1 MPVRLWGAVA
11 VLLTVVTACS
21 TAERTKP
28 LVPVPAPGV
37 EARELSIPFDRYNFS
52 TADIMILEAAED
64 LLVRDC
70 MRKRGMVWEVVPP
83 GAADDLEPPN
93 RRRYGVVEP
102 EIARLYGYHVAPDRP
117 SVARRSEARE
127 RRMKDLSAAERQAV
141 YGEAGGCLRQARG
154 HIEQGSPQVDTAL
167 FNKLI
172 TQTFEQSRRD
182 PKVVQVFRSWS
193 GCMRA
198 EELRYADPLAA
209 ITDQRWLSG
218 GPPTQEEIRAAQAD
232 VRCKVK
238 TGLVSV
244 WSAAEKRIQDDAVR
258 AYPAEFR
265 ALGAAKD
272 RQLAAARRILAEQ
285 G

>member
-1 MPVRLWGAVA
+1 M
-11 VLLTVVTACS
+11 
-21 TAERTKP
+21 
-28 LVPVPAPGV
+28 PAPGV
-37 EARELSIPFDRYNFS
+37 EARELSVPFDRYNFS

-117 SVARRSEARE
+117 SVARRAEARE
-127 RRMKDLSAAERQAV
+127 RRTKGLSAAERQAV
-141 YGEAGGCLRQARG
+141 YGETDGCLQQARS
-154 HIEQGSPQVDTAL
+154 HIEQGAPPVDMAL

-172 TQTFEQSRRD
+172 TQTFEESQRD
-182 PKVVQVFRSWS
+182 PKVLQVFRSWS

-218 GPPTQEEIRAAQAD
+218 GPPTQEEIRTAQAD

-244 WSAAEKRIQDDAVR
+244 WSGVEKRIQDNVVR

-272 RQLAAARRILAEQ
+272 QQLAAARRVLAEQ